1 MWEALETLPTQGSIV
16 LGFITASSGTWT
28 TATAY
33 DVTMELNLPFLSVQR
48 PHGRRLWP
56 AITGCLL
63 INVPGLRSP
72 RI

>member
-33 DVTMELNLPFLSVQR
+33 DVNMELNLPFLSVQR
-48 PHGRRLWP
+48 PQPLAGHHRLP
-56 AITGCLL
+56 SDQRS
-63 INVPGLRSP
+63 GLRSP